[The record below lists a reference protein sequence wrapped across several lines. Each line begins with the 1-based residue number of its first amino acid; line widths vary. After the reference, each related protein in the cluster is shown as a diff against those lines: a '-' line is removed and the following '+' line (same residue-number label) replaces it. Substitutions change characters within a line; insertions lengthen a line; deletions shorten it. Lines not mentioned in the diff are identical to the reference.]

1 MLKRAVLCAFVPAI
15 LAGCANPYAQYYNDR
30 TGGID
35 ITKATGVIVSDTPP
49 VIIRGSD
56 PETDYQTMF
65 GDGFRLLGYSS
76 FNGKEGREYQVKQQA
91 EAVKAVRVLLYE
103 KYSGAEQTA
112 VPLTL
117 PNTASAT
124 TNFYGSG
131 GYGTA
136 TTTMTGSTTTMVPI
150 SVRRYDQMATF
161 WIRAKPNPVLGID
174 IRDLTPQQRA
184 ILQTNKGVTVNAV
197 QKDTP
202 AYDADL
208 LKGDILKSVGSIEVT
223 DGRELQQL
231 LQKFAG
237 QKVKVEFIRDGK
249 LVSKDIKLNPI
260 Q

>member
-1 MLKRAVLCAFVPAI
+1 MLKRSLLCLVVPLA

-35 ITKATGVIVSDTPP
+35 ITKAPGIIVSHNPP
-49 VIIRGSD
+49 VVLRGSD
-56 PETDYQTMF
+56 PETDYQAMF

-76 FNGKEGREYQVKQQA
+76 FNGKEASERQVKQQA
-91 EAVKAVRVLLYE
+91 ETVKADRVLVYA
-103 KYSGAEQTA
+103 KYSGTEQGA

-117 PNTASAT
+117 PNTATAI
-124 TNFYGSG
+124 TNYYGSG
-131 GYGTA
+131 GYGSA
-136 TTTMTGSTTTMVPI
+136 TTTVNGTTTTMVPI

-161 WIRAKPNPVLGID
+161 WIRAIPNPILGID

-184 ILQTNKGVTVNAV
+184 TFQTNKGVTVNAV

-208 LKGDILKSVGSIEVT
+208 LKGDVLKSVGSVEVT
-223 DGRELQQL
+223 DGHELQKL

-237 QKVKVEFIRDGK
+237 QQVKIEFIRDGK
-249 LVSKDIKLNPI
+249 LLSKEVKLNPI
-260 Q
+260 P